1 MQWLYNVLAYPFGW
15 ALSGLYHLIPN
26 YLISLIILTVI
37 LRLLLLPSSIKQ
49 QKSSANQMRL
59 TAKVN
64 KIKRKYAGQNT
75 REAQQKQQ
83 QEIQELYSREGF
95 GGLGAGCAPMVLQL
109 VVMTGLYGAIYQPL
123 SFIVQLAKD
132 EIAALAELAKPIV
145 EAAGGTFNASR
156 PDLDILQ
163 HLTQIRANA
172 AALETPSAALANLDF
187 DRLQAFKDG
196 FQVFGIDLSLSPA
209 GNWQTNKVLI
219 LIPIFAALTALLS
232 AVYTFI
238 RQRKTNPEM
247 GKNPTM
253 GCMLLLSPAMS
264 GFFSYRLSAGIGF
277 YWIISNILSFIQ
289 MIAMN
294 IFYKPSDLVAAQM
307 IDETVQRRAREKSI
321 KDTKALLEAN
331 KDSGRK

>member
-1 MQWLYNVLAYPFGW
+1 M
-15 ALSGLYHLIPN
+15 
-26 YLISLIILTVI
+26 
-37 LRLLLLPSSIKQ
+37 
-49 QKSSANQMRL
+49 
-59 TAKVN
+59 
-64 KIKRKYAGQNT
+64 
-75 REAQQKQQ
+75 
-83 QEIQELYSREGF
+83 
-95 GGLGAGCAPMVLQL
+95 
-109 VVMTGLYGAIYQPL
+109 
-123 SFIVQLAKD
+123 
-132 EIAALAELAKPIV
+132 
-145 EAAGGTFNASR
+145 EAAGGTFNAAR

-172 AALETPSAALANLDF
+172 AALEAPSAALANLDF

-264 GFFSYRLSAGIGF
+264 GFFSYRLSAGF